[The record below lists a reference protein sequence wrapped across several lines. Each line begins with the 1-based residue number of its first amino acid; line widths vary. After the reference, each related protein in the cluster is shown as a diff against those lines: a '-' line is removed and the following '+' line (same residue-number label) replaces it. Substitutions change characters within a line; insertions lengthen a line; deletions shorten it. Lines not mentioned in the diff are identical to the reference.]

1 MQMMLMDGAY
11 EIASKMMMIQ
21 WPDDREFYAFVNG
34 LSELSEEMAM
44 ALEEVVNA
52 HVAATAQAA
61 FYAGFQ
67 AGRHPELL
75 IFKENE
81 R

>member
-1 MQMMLMDGAY
+1 MQMMLIDGAY
-11 EIASKMMMIQ
+11 EIASKMIQ

-67 AGRHPELL
+67 AGRHPEVL
-75 IFKENE
+75 IFKEIE
-81 R
+81 SE